1 MQRQVKTERDEEDER
16 SQDRD
21 DADVGSGNKQGVK
34 WEKRREIDS

>member
-21 DADVGSGNKQGVK
+21 DDDVGSENKQGVTWDK
-34 WEKRREIDS
+34 KERD